1 MAEFDQLYPF
11 ESNYLELDGLRLHY
25 LDEGPRD
32 APVIVMLHGNP
43 TWSFYYRNL
52 VCELRSRFRVIV
64 PDHMGCG
71 FSDKPQGYDY
81 RLRNHVA
88 NFARLMQ
95 HLNIERFQL
104 AVHDWGGPIGL
115 SYAVFHPGSV
125 ERMLIFNTTCALT
138 TDYPLRILVC
148 RVPIIGPF
156 LIQRCGYFAAAAAH
170 WGSCNKAKLTRD
182 VRAGYL
188 KPYDSPENRIANLK
202 FVQDIPLTRFHPSW
216 EYAVDVDARL
226 DTLKDLPMH
235 ICWGDRDFCF
245 TPMFLEEW
253 KRRFPHAF
261 VRRFRNAGHYVVED
275 AIDDILPI
283 ARDFFQD

>member
-1 MAEFDQLYPF
+1 MADSFDTLYPF
-11 ESNYLELDGLRLHY
+11 DSHHLELDGLRMHY
-25 LDEGPRD
+25 LDEGEG
-32 APVIVMLHGNP
+32 PVIVMLHGNP

-52 VCELRSRFRVIV
+52 VRELRTRFRVIV

-71 FSDKPQGYDY
+71 FSDKPANYDY
-81 RLRNHVA
+81 RLSTHAA

-95 HLNIERFQL
+95 HLGIERFQL

-115 SYAVFHPGSV
+115 SYAAFHPGAV

-138 TDYPLRILVC
+138 TGYPMRILFC
-148 RVPIIGPF
+148 RIPFLGPF
-156 LIQRCGYFAAAAAH
+156 LIQRCGYFGAAAAY
-170 WGSCNKAKLTRD
+170 WGSCNPSKMTPE

-188 KPYDSPENRIANLK
+188 KPYDSPANRIANLR
-202 FVQDIPLTRFHPSW
+202 FVQDIPLTRFHPTHRF
-216 EYAVDVDARL
+216 AMDVDARL
-226 DTLKDLPMH
+226 DSLANIPMQ

-253 KRRFPHAF
+253 QRRFPQAA
-261 VRRFRNAGHYVVED
+261 VRRFANAGHYVVED

-283 ARDFFQD
+283 AGDFFQD